1 MTIDRSRRRRAVVA
15 TLLALLVV
23 PAFAGSSLGAG
34 KSNIPDVRE
43 ATRKYKDINA
53 AIADQYVLFY
63 QCTEQPGVGT
73 MGQHFVKG
81 SLVEDPAIDALHPE
95 VLVYAPKR
103 NGDWKLVA
111 VEYVT
116 LAPLWVEAFPGQW
129 PTVLGQDLAFWV
141 LSTPENIANLD
152 AGRRDSAFWGGVRDV
167 YVSEEAGRAWESCSR
182 LPIRPSSATSPRR
195 GRSCGRLRWT

>member
-116 LAPLWVEAFPGQW
+116 LAPLWDEAFPGQW
-129 PTVLGQDLAFWV
+129 PTVLGQDLLF
-141 LSTPENIANLD
+141 
-152 AGRRDSAFWGGVRDV
+152 R
-167 YVSEEAGRAWESCSR
+167 EAGNRYGLPDFYERHAWIWQGNPR
-182 LPIRPSSATSPRR
+182 GLFDDWNPSITCL
-195 GRSCGRLRWT
+195 GTGDNGG